1 MKKIFCSVQMYAY
14 TTRFLCQDSETKEEW
29 DECEVLLMSWLE
41 ILFIKYIFEC
51 LGKSYSASLAGKK
64 RSLTEDGKQSPR

>member
-1 MKKIFCSVQMYAY
+1 MKTIFCSVQMYAY

-29 DECEVLLMSWLE
+29 DECEALLMSWLE

-51 LGKSYSASLAGKK
+51 LGKSHSASLAGKK